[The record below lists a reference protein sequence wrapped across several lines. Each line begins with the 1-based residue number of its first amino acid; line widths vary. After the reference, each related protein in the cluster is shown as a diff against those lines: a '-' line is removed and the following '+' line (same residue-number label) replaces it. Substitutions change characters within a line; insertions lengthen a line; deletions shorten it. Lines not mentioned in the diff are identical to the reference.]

1 MTFPIAQTVEHGATL
16 YKNKNIYRKYTGKFL
31 PAQLSI
37 NFMDISI
44 NFKTQ
49 RNAVQN
55 SKYR

>member
-1 MTFPIAQTVEHGATL
+1 MTFPVAQTVEHGATL
-16 YKNKNIYRKYTGKFL
+16 YKKKNRKYTGKFL

-44 NFKTQ
+44 NSKTQ
-49 RNAVQN
+49 RTAVQN